1 MKAFLITD
9 YGVRADCKELQTAA
23 MQAVLDL
30 CKPCGGKVVVPR
42 GRFYVGS
49 LRMWSDTTLY
59 LCEGAELFGSDDCN
73 DYEVYDIPE
82 GMEKNNLYEPKWN
95 HKDEELIEKA
105 GHGGG
110 DFLVV
115 QEFLNCIRE
124 DRNPPFDAYFATR
137 MSAVAILAHR
147 SLLEEGMPYDVPDF
161 RKEEDRTKWE
171 KDEITPFYGI
181 HGEEPTIP
189 CTSDNDYKPTE
200 NQMKAYLEL
209 LNQ

>member
-82 GMEKNNLYEPKWN
+82 GMEMRS
-95 HKDEELIEKA
+95 DMELITQYYGKPWDTSA
-105 GHGGG
+105 ARSSRRTARRILP
-110 DFLVV
+110 FL
-115 QEFLNCIRE
+115 ER
-124 DRNPPFDAYFATR
+124 RAR
-137 MSAVAILAHR
+137 
-147 SLLEEGMPYDVPDF
+147 
-161 RKEEDRTKWE
+161 
-171 KDEITPFYGI
+171 
-181 HGEEPTIP
+181 
-189 CTSDNDYKPTE
+189 
-200 NQMKAYLEL
+200 
-209 LNQ
+209 